1 MTFVVLSVENER
13 EKVVGTIWADGE
25 AQARLMVSNIYQPAR
40 DDSIRVKQVE
50 QRELPLR
57 IPQA

>member
-1 MTFVVLSVENER
+1 MTFIVLSVENER

-25 AQARLMVSNIYQPAR
+25 AQARLMATNVYHPAR
-40 DDSIRVKQVE
+40 DDSIRVKQIE

>member
-13 EKVVGTIWADGE
+13 EKVLGTIWADGE
-25 AQARLMVSNIYQPAR
+25 SQARLMASNVYQPTR
-40 DDSIRVKQVE
+40 DDSIRVKQIE

-57 IPQA
+57 IPQP

>member
-1 MTFVVLSVENER
+1 MTFIVLSVENER

-25 AQARLMVSNIYQPAR
+25 AQARLMATNVYQPAS
-40 DDSIRVKQVE
+40 DDAIRVKQVE
-50 QRELPLR
+50 RRELPLR

>member
-1 MTFVVLSVENER
+1 MTFVVLSVDEER
-13 EKVVGTIWADGE
+13 EEVVGTIWADGE
-25 AQARLMVSNIYQPAR
+25 AQARLMASNIYQPAR

>member
-1 MTFVVLSVENER
+1 MTFIVLSIENER

-25 AQARLMVSNIYQPAR
+25 AQARLMATNVYQPAG
-40 DDSIRVKQVE
+40 DDSIRVKQIE

>member
-1 MTFVVLSVENER
+1 MTFIVLSIENER

-25 AQARLMVSNIYQPAR
+25 AQARLMATNVYQPAR
-40 DDSIRVKQVE
+40 DDSIRVKQIE

-57 IPQA
+57 IPHA